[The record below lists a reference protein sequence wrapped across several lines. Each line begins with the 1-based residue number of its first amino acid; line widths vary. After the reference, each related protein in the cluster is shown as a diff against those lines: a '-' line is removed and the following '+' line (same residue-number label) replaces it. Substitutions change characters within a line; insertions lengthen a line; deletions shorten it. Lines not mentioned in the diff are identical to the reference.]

1 MNLTLEMRAKLMEM
15 ADQYL
20 LASVGFD
27 EPMFQQERTCK
38 VQDLLAL
45 MDDLRPWK
53 YALSDLVEPDLCYT
67 IGSLRVVVI
76 HPEDEQRL
84 ISMLSANRLPVLK
97 LGEREASDEEAGAG
111 E

>member
-1 MNLTLEMRAKLMEM
+1 MNLTLEMRTKMVEM

-20 LASVGFD
+20 LASFGFD
-27 EPMFQQERTCK
+27 EQMFQQERTCK

-53 YALSDLVEPDLCYT
+53 YALSDLVEPGLCYT
-67 IGSLRVVVI
+67 IGSLRVVVT

-84 ISMLSANRLPVLK
+84 ISMLLTNGLPVLK
-97 LGEREASDEEAGAG
+97 LGGREVRDEEAGTG

>member
-1 MNLTLEMRAKLMEM
+1 MNLTLEMRAKMMEM

-20 LASVGFD
+20 LASFGFD
-27 EPMFQQERTCK
+27 KQMFQQERTRK
-38 VQDLLAL
+38 IQDLLAL